1 MAPGSFVPIDEVQ
14 AALTADWGSVAYLGS
29 SSYHG
34 GARFQNGMASAS
46 VHTGGDQLTGDVPVD
61 MSSLVASIGM
71 TPAGFEMPDGGL
83 ANTGFGAVGGVVVP
97 AAEGAM
103 PRQPQPGSNNKP
115 PTSHKAVWTVEED
128 R

>member
-29 SSYHG
+29 SSYH
-34 GARFQNGMASAS
+34 ARFQNGMAPAS
-46 VHTGGDQLTGDVPVD
+46 VHTGGGQLTGEVPVD

-71 TPAGFEMPDGGL
+71 TPEGFEMPDGAL
-83 ANTGFGAVGGVVVP
+83 ANTGFGAVGGVVP

-103 PRQPQPGSNNKP
+103 SQQPQTGSNNKP
-115 PTSHKAVWTVEED
+115 PTSHKAAWTVEED